1 MKIKKNQ
8 ATKRNLTITT
18 FNPYP
23 EETISRNA
31 LPKESPLHQLSYG
44 LLSEK
49 LLPKIKTS
57 IRKKRKRD
65 IEFYIKNTNN
75 HLLNIAFNDI
85 LRDAKAL
92 HTYKTEDWRVGNKT
106 KKERIEL
113 MLKNDIS
120 LNYIREAFCRQ
131 IIGPLKFK
139 PGNLIIIPVLTSE
152 PSICK
157 IPTFGIITKVQKK
170 TIRYVKVCTY
180 FDYEEEEEFD
190 KNLNYNLIK
199 PIWWKPHFSRYTTNI
214 NGSNSFSLIRTSS
227 IWNIRYRGH
236 ITEKIRDKFVDIYYI
251 FKKRYNLV
259 RWSNLIKT
267 MPLQIEYYN
276 DYTFDIFKGELSDRI
291 KETIK
296 TNIEVKD
303 FWTNVLSEAKRYEI
317 KINKKQD

>member
-31 LPKESPLHQLSYG
+31 LPKDSPLHQLSYG
-44 LLSEK
+44 LLTEK
-49 LLPKIKTS
+49 LLPRIKTS
-57 IRKKRKRD
+57 IRKKRKSD

-92 HTYKTEDWRVGNKT
+92 QTYKTKDWRVGNRT
-106 KKERIEL
+106 KKGRIEF

-131 IIGPLKFK
+131 IIGPFKFK
-139 PGNLIIIPVLTSE
+139 SGNLIIIPVLTSE

-157 IPTFGIITKVQKK
+157 IPTFGIITQVQKK
-170 TIRYVKVCTY
+170 TVRYIKVSTY
-180 FDYEEEEEFD
+180 FDYEEKEEFD

-199 PIWWKPHFSRYTTNI
+199 PIWWKPHFSRYINYTND
-214 NGSNSFSLIRTSS
+214 SNSFSLIRTSS

-236 ITEKIRDKFVDIYYI
+236 ITERIRDKFIDTYRI
-251 FKKRYNLV
+251 FKKRYNLA
-259 RWSNLIKT
+259 RWSILIT
-267 MPLQIEYYN
+267 NMSLQIEYYN
-276 DYTFDIFKGELSDRI
+276 DDTFDIFKGELSDRI